1 MHEKET
7 GGRLKAPHSADSQDG
22 DRRPSGPWGSQTAP
36 LEQGPCRPTLAA
48 GPDPG
53 LRITLLGEQGLC
65 PLLGYPGPTGC
76 LNLRLGRRG
85 LSNPLGQDGHLC
97 PRSMATPCPPCS
109 LTGSPGPE
117 QSQVGQGLVTE
128 TLFLQHFWWAD
139 FLRTFV

>member
-7 GGRLKAPHSADSQDG
+7 GGRLKAPHSADSRDG
-22 DRRPSGPWGSQTAP
+22 DRRPSRPRGSRTAP
-36 LEQGPCRPTLAA
+36 LEQSYTGCWPRSPAQNYTA
-48 GPDPG
+48 GSA
-53 LRITLLGEQGLC
+53 RIL

-85 LSNPLGQDGHLC
+85 LSSPLGQDSHLC
-97 PRSMATPCPPCS
+97 PCSTATPGPPCS

-117 QSQVGQGLVTE
+117 WSQVGQGLVTE
-128 TLFLQHFWWAD
+128 TLFLHFWQAD